1 MKIKK
6 ENLLGFTLV
15 ELLVVISIIG
25 LLSSFAVVSLNTARA
40 KARDA
45 LRKGDMA
52 QIRTAL
58 NLYYDDHLGYPT
70 SAASP
75 DCDNWVATE
84 PYGATLDQ
92 AGADCYSLVLGPALT
107 GGTRPYLG
115 SLPKDPRNPGN
126 QIATQG
132 QFIYRYVSNNPSNSL
147 YASEYAIAYQLEENP
162 GVDQI
167 IRGW

>member
-1 MKIKK
+1 MRIKK
-6 ENLLGFTLV
+6 EKLPGFTLV

-58 NLYYDDHLGYPT
+58 NLYYDDHFGYPT
-70 SAASP
+70 SSASP
-75 DCDNWVATE
+75 DCDNWNAAA
-84 PYGATLDQ
+84 PDFGATLNQD
-92 AGADCYSLVLGPALT
+92 GADCYLQVMGTALT

-115 SLPKDPRNPGN
+115 SAPRDPRNLDNLLTTNP
-126 QIATQG
+126 
-132 QFIYRYVSNNPSNSL
+132 QFIYRYVSNPTG
-147 YASEYAIAYQLEENP
+147 SEYAIVYQLEENP
-162 GVDQI
+162 GVDQVI
-167 IRGW
+167 HGW

>member
-58 NLYYDDHLGYPT
+58 NLYYDNNLRYPT
-70 SAASP
+70 SV
-75 DCDNWVATE
+75 DCDNFVADPA
-84 PYGATLDQ
+84 PYGATRDDV
-92 AGADCYSLVLGPALT
+92 GANCYTTVLGAALT

-115 SLPKDPRNPGN
+115 SIPKDPRNPSN
-126 QIATQG
+126 LIT
-132 QFIYRYVSNNPSNSL
+132 FSDNYIYRYAADPTG
-147 YASEYAIAYQLEENP
+147 SEYVIAYRLEEDAAN
-162 GVDQI
+162 DQF